1 MHTTRLKRQLLM
13 FAAPLMA
20 IGVMACDD
28 STSPQEGTGQFS
40 VALTDA
46 PSAMFAEAIVDIGAI
61 QLVGGE
67 GPPITLTTDGGV
79 HDLLELQ
86 NGVMA
91 DLATLDIEA
100 GTYNQLRLIVESAQ
114 VTLAEG
120 FEFADGTTTRTLFV
134 PSGAQTGIKVNLRYA
149 DADEESNGVA
159 ISSGETILVVLD
171 MDVEQNFVL
180 QGDLDGPS
188 GLLDVLFTPLLRASV
203 LDVAGSISGTVT
215 YTSATPADETEFA
228 SIQAELDES
237 TSLVLEEM
245 QTTTVAT
252 SAAADGT
259 YTLWF
264 VSPGTYDVSA
274 SATIGGTLYSD
285 GPQVVPVSEDED
297 VTAVDFDL

>member
-1 MHTTRLKRQLLM
+1 MHTKTRNRRLLM
-13 FAAPLMA
+13 FAAPLIA
-20 IGVMACDD
+20 LGAMACED

-46 PSAMFAEAIVDIGAI
+46 PSAMFAEATVDIGAI
-61 QLVGGE
+61 QLVGGDE
-67 GPPITLTTDGGV
+67 GPITLTNDGGV
-79 HDLLELQ
+79 HDLLALQ

-91 DLATLDIEA
+91 DLATLAIEP
-100 GTYNQLRLIVESAQ
+100 GTYHQLRLIVESAQ

-134 PSGAQTGIKVNLRYA
+134 PSGAQTGVKVNLRYA
-149 DADEESNGVA
+149 DAAEESAGVE

-180 QGDLDGPS
+180 QGDPDGPS
-188 GLLDVLFTPLLRASV
+188 GLLDVLFTPLVRASV

-215 YTSATPADETEFA
+215 YSSATPADETEFA
-228 SIQAELDES
+228 SIDAELDES

-245 QTTTVAT
+245 QTTSVAT
-252 SAAADGT
+252 TATADGS
-259 YTLWF
+259 YKLWF

-274 SATIGGTLYSD
+274 SATIGATTYSD
-285 GPQVVPVSEDED
+285 GPQTVPVSEGED
-297 VTAVDFDL
+297 VTAIDFDL

>member
-1 MHTTRLKRQLLM
+1 MHTATLKRQLLM
-13 FAAPLMA
+13 FAAPLFA
-20 IGVMACDD
+20 LGAVACED
-28 STSPQEGTGQFS
+28 STSPADGTGQFS

-46 PSAMFAEAIVDIGAI
+46 PSAMFAEAVVDIGAI

-67 GPPITLTTDGGV
+67 GPPITLTNDGGV

-100 GTYNQLRLIVESAQ
+100 GTYHQLRLIVESAQ

-134 PSGAQTGIKVNLRYA
+134 PSGAQTGVKVNLRYA
-149 DADEESNGVA
+149 DADESAGVE

-180 QGDLDGPS
+180 QGDPDGPS
-188 GLLDVLFTPLLRASV
+188 GLLDVLFTPLLRASI

-252 SAAADGT
+252 TAAADGT

-274 SATIGGTLYSD
+274 SATIGGTMYSD
-285 GPQVVPVSEDED
+285 GPQTVPVSEDED